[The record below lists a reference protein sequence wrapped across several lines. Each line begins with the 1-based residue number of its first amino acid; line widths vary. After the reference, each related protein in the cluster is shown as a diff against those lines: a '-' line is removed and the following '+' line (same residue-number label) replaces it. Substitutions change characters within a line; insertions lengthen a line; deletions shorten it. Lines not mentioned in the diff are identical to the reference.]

1 MRKPSPLL
9 SLQLSF
15 PDEGRTWL
23 TWLVRLRWLAVFAQA
38 VTLAFVFHLLDGLG
52 PIAVWVGTMLL
63 LVAANLGSIGRL
75 ALRDEVPPG
84 TILTHLLV
92 DVAALTTFFFIGD
105 GPANPF
111 TPLYLIH
118 VAMGAVM
125 LPSRLAAILAGT
137 VLAAY
142 SLLFV
147 HSLPLRYE
155 NHSLPAETLVGLGRW
170 LSFVITSMSV
180 SAFVVGLSGTMRRGR
195 EQLLQA
201 WDRTARTDRLRSV
214 GTLAAGAAHEL
225 NTPLSTMA
233 LRLRRLRRRH
243 SDPDTEADVDAIEDQ
258 LDRCASIVDRLLV
271 GAGDPTASDIER
283 RPIAR
288 MVAEAVRMWAK
299 GSPVNVRIDDRS
311 NGVEVEL
318 PDVAFEQAL
327 INLLENAREAQEAN
341 GAQAPLDLSIFSEA
355 GAVVVELADSGVG
368 LPENAQQ
375 MGEPFFTTK
384 ATGTG
389 LGVFVARAVAD
400 GAGGGLQFRPRE
412 GTGAVARW
420 WFPEARRRSP

>member
-1 MRKPSPLL
+1 
-9 SLQLSF
+9 
-15 PDEGRTWL
+15 
-23 TWLVRLRWLAVFAQA
+23 
-38 VTLAFVFHLLDGLG
+38 
-52 PIAVWVGTMLL
+52 
-63 LVAANLGSIGRL
+63 
-75 ALRDEVPPG
+75 
-84 TILTHLLV
+84 
-92 DVAALTTFFFIGD
+92 
-105 GPANPF
+105 
-111 TPLYLIH
+111 
-118 VAMGAVM
+118 
-125 LPSRLAAILAGT
+125 
-137 VLAAY
+137 
-142 SLLFV
+142 
-147 HSLPLRYE
+147 
-155 NHSLPAETLVGLGRW
+155 
-170 LSFVITSMSV
+170 
-180 SAFVVGLSGTMRRGR
+180 MRRSR

-225 NTPLSTMA
+225 NTPLATMS

-243 SDPDTEADVDAIEDQ
+243 ADPDTEADVDAIEDQ

-327 INLLENAREAQEAN
+327 INLLENAREAQQAN
-341 GAQAPLDLSIFSEA
+341 GADSPIDLAIFSQ
-355 GAVVVELADSGVG
+355 GADVVLELADRGIG
-368 LPENAQQ
+368 LPENADQ

-400 GAGGGLQFRPRE
+400 GAGGGLQYRARE
-412 GTGAVARW
+412 GTGAIARW
-420 WFPEARRRSP
+420 WFPAARRRSS